1 MKNKLSVFT
10 ALLLASTASHAADL
24 EIHVQNLTQGI
35 YFTPLLISAH
45 PEEMMLFRTGEHASA
60 ELQAM
65 AEGGN
70 IELLANQMG
79 NGGANNLENPAGG
92 LLEPGM
98 MASGMLSNDEG
109 NASLSLVGMLLPTND
124 GFVGLDSWPI
134 PSEPGTYHIYLNGY
148 DAGTEANNEARGSGM
163 PGEAGFPVPPPLEAL
178 IGHGGTG
185 VTTEESNQT
194 VHIHR
199 GNLGDSNATG
209 GKSDIDSTVQRW
221 LNPVAKVT
229 VIVN

>member
-1 MKNKLSVFT
+1 MKTKLSVLT
-10 ALLLASTASHAADL
+10 TVLLVSTTSHAADL
-24 EIHVQNLTQGI
+24 EIQVQNLTQGI

-45 PEEMMLFRTGEHASA
+45 TDEMMLFRAGEQASA

-92 LLEPGM
+92 LLGPGM

-109 NASLSLVGMLLPTND
+109 NTSLSLVGMLLPTND

-148 DAGTEANNEARGSGM
+148 DAGTEANDEVRGSGM
-163 PGEAGFPVPPPLEAL
+163 PGEAGFPVPPPLDAM
-178 IGHGGTG
+178 IGHGGMG
-185 VTTEESNQT
+185 VTTEEANQT

-199 GNLGDSNATG
+199 GNLGDSDDTS
-209 GKSDIDSTVQRW
+209 GKSDINSSIQRW
-221 LNPVAKVT
+221 LNPVAKIT